1 MMAIERFTWATEKGA
16 EGDIA
21 QRVRS
26 KKFGGG
32 YEQSVE
38 DGLNNRSQSWPVTF
52 TGLKPRIKEIMGF
65 IDRHKGAK
73 GFLWEPP
80 LGELSLYKCNGYKP
94 VHRGGQV
101 YAITATFEQTFH
113 P

>member
-1 MMAIERFTWATEKGA
+1 MAIERFTWSTEKGA
-16 EGDIA
+16 EGDIT

-26 KKFGGG
+26 KQFADG

-38 DGLNNRSQSWPVTF
+38 DGLNNQSESWPVTF
-52 TGLKPRIKEIMGF
+52 TGMESRILEIRKF
-65 IDRHKGAK
+65 LDRHKGAK
-73 GFLWEPP
+73 GFLWTPP
-80 LGELSLYKCNGYKP
+80 LGVLGLYKCKGYKP

-101 YAITATFEQTFH
+101 YAINATFQQTFH

>member
-1 MMAIERFTWATEKGA
+1 MAIERFTWATEKGA
-16 EGDIA
+16 EGDII

-26 KKFGGG
+26 KQFGDG

-52 TGLKPRIKEIMGF
+52 TGLKPRIKEIMAF
-65 IDRHKGAK
+65 LDRHKGAK

-80 LGELSLYKCNGYKP
+80 LGELGLYKCNGYKP

-101 YAITATFEQTFH
+101 YAITATFQQTFH